1 MVKKNKNYPLLGLVR
16 QGSVK
21 AMVLLEVVAVME
33 VSQVS
38 RENLF
43 DAQLIFRFRFRI
55 FFR

>member
-38 RENLF
+38 RENLLML
-43 DAQLIFRFRFRI
+43 D
-55 FFR
+55 